1 MQVLLRKSATRQDIQ
16 CSICNQGFRLY
27 WERTSPAE
35 RATMR
40 AIVEAELRHQHTTD
54 TTPSAHPELPFN
66 LPEWA
71 GQPQYSGAALFGGL
85 TGPHHSTAL
94 TCRQFH

>member
-1 MQVLLRKSATRQDIQ
+1 MQVLLKKADSTHDIQ

-40 AIVEAELRHQHTTD
+40 AIVGAELRHQHTTD
-54 TTPSAHPELPFN
+54 QTASAHPDAPFN
-66 LPEWA
+66 MPDWA
-71 GQPQYSGAALFGGL
+71 GPPQYSGAALLGGH
-85 TGPHHSTAL
+85 TGLHRTVRSS
-94 TCRQFH
+94 R